1 MKRLR
6 MFTASFPASSQNGHE
21 ELNVFIESLRA
32 KAKLPAL
39 GVAVVVGGKLECV
52 EVAGFRKRGEDQPVT
67 CGDKWHIG
75 SCTKAMTATLAA
87 TFVEEGLLSW
97 EASLD
102 EVFGGALED
111 DCLYREVTL
120 LQLLTHRSGIPGAP
134 PSRIWAD
141 AWDRDG
147 EGSIREQRA
156 DFADAMLGTKPLFTP
171 GAGFEYSNAGYVV
184 AGIMMEFLA
193 DASWEEL
200 MRKRIFE
207 PLGMTSAGFGNAAR
221 KGGGVD
227 QPWPHGAWGRPK
239 APGQGDDNPAAL
251 GPAGTVHCSL
261 ADLATFV
268 KMHLLRE
275 TGAVIRNESSYET
288 LHRVI
293 DLKTEYACGW
303 ILVERDW
310 AGEGPAMMHNG
321 SNTMNYCVVWLAPA
335 RGFAAIVVTNAGNG
349 KAERTC
355 DEVTRELIRRYLPA
369 VPTLPLA
376 PDSHYR

>member
-1 MKRLR
+1 
-6 MFTASFPASSQNGHE
+6 MFTASLPVSSHNGQE
-21 ELNVFIESLRA
+21 DLNVFIESLRA
-32 KAKLPAL
+32 KARLPAL
-39 GVAVVVGGKLECV
+39 GAAVVVEGKLECV
-52 EVAGFRKRGEDQPVT
+52 EVAGFRKRGKDQPVAG
-67 CGDKWHIG
+67 GDKWHIG

-97 EASLD
+97 DTSLA

-120 LQLLTHRSGIPGAP
+120 LHLLTHRSGIPGAP

-141 AWDRDG
+141 AWDHDG

-156 DFADAMLGTKPLFTP
+156 EFADAMLGTKPLFPP

-184 AGIMMEFLA
+184 AGVMMEFLA

-200 MRKRIFE
+200 MQKRIFE
-207 PLGMTSAGFGNAAR
+207 PLGMTSASFGNAAR
-221 KGGGVD
+221 EGGGMD

-239 APGQGDDNPAAL
+239 APGKGDDNPMAL

-261 ADLATFV
+261 ADLAVFV

-288 LHRVI
+288 LHQVI

-310 AGEGPAMMHNG
+310 AGDGPAMMHNG

-335 RGFAAIVVTNAGNG
+335 RKFAAIAVSNSGSRRAT
-349 KAERTC
+349 KAC
-355 DEVTRELIRRYLPA
+355 DEMAEELIRRYLPA
-369 VPTLPLA
+369 VPISQSA
-376 PDSHYR
+376 QD